1 VQKVLPGVAS
11 LPEISPLVDPQGWA
25 GEETLDVEAVHTMA
39 PGADIV
45 YIGAPNNYR
54 DMDAIMNRVVDN
66 HLADIVS
73 NSYGYGGEALPPG
86 YIKPQVDTQIQAA
99 AEGISLFFSSGDNAD
114 ETNGV
119 KGATATPDWPAS
131 SPWVTA
137 VGGTSAGVSADN
149 SRVFEL
155 GWETRKSTLD
165 TDSKQ
170 PKWNAS
176 TWLYGSGGGTSRL
189 FAQPAYQKGVAS
201 AISTTMRVVPD
212 VAALGDPNTGMLV
225 GETQQFPDGT
235 YYDEYRI
242 GGTSLASPLYAGMFA
257 LAVQKADHAF
267 GLANPV
273 LYSTYRSSASLDIT
287 KDDLATYPGDVR
299 VDYTN
304 GVDSGDPSDDLADY
318 AYTARWFDAEDN
330 LTIHVRDGY
339 DDVTGIGVPAG
350 QAWIDALSK

>member
-1 VQKVLPGVAS
+1 
-11 LPEISPLVDPQGWA
+11 
-25 GEETLDVEAVHTMA
+25 
-39 PGADIV
+39 
-45 YIGAPNNYR
+45 
-54 DMDAIMNRVVDN
+54 
-66 HLADIVS
+66 
-73 NSYGYGGEALPPG
+73 
-86 YIKPQVDTQIQAA
+86 
-99 AEGISLFFSSGDNAD
+99 
-114 ETNGV
+114 
-119 KGATATPDWPAS
+119 
-131 SPWVTA
+131 
-137 VGGTSAGVSADN
+137 
-149 SRVFEL
+149 
-155 GWETRKSTLD
+155 
-165 TDSKQ
+165 
-170 PKWNAS
+170 
-176 TWLYGSGGGTSRL
+176 
-189 FAQPAYQKGVAS
+189 
-201 AISTTMRVVPD
+201 MRVVPD